1 MTEVTVVMTIVVAYI
16 LIAFFFVFEGR
27 IRQGREARSFERG
40 EADRGSTM
48 LVGVTF
54 GIALMMPLVAAALDY
69 GRIGFINNVLIG
81 WLGIAIM
88 IAGIALRFWANRTLG
103 EFYTRTL
110 KTTVSQ
116 HVVMAG
122 PYRIVRHPGY
132 LGTVLFWL
140 GAGVAATNWLI
151 VALLV
156 VLMFGVY
163 SYRIR
168 SEEVMLENTLGD
180 EYRKYSA
187 RTWRLIPFVY

>member
-27 IRQGREARSFERG
+27 IRQGREAQSFERG

-48 LVGVTF
+48 LVGASF
-54 GIALMMPLVAAALDY
+54 GIGAMMPLAAAALDY

-116 HVVMAG
+116 RVVMAG
-122 PYRIVRHPGY
+122 PYRSVRHPGY
-132 LGTVLFWL
+132 LGTGLFWL
-140 GAGVAATNWLI
+140 
-151 VALLV
+151 
-156 VLMFGVY
+156 
-163 SYRIR
+163 
-168 SEEVMLENTLGD
+168 
-180 EYRKYSA
+180 
-187 RTWRLIPFVY
+187 